1 MKRIALLILALTLDL
16 FAQGGHCENM
26 FQNLTKIIPAQKV
39 KICRVTGIDEERN
52 DISGMF
58 FYMEIKGRRYPAVF
72 VYGTDFVEMLYAAPT
87 DTYATTAKCIESKYF
102 RAIYTHMTSEQI
114 VAKMLSY
121 KSCEEGFDHPY
132 QGIGKVLTE

>member
-1 MKRIALLILALTLDL
+1 MKRIALLILSLTLSL
-16 FAQGGHCENM
+16 FAHDGHCESM
-26 FQNLTKIIPAQKV
+26 FQNLTKVIPAQKV
-39 KICRVTGIDEERN
+39 KICRVTGIDEDRN

-58 FYMEIKGRRYPAVF
+58 FDFDIKGRRYPAVF
-72 VYGTDFVEMLYAAPT
+72 VYGTDFVEMLYAAPS
-87 DTYATTAKCIESKYF
+87 DVYATTARCIESKYF

-132 QGIGKVLTE
+132 QGVGKVLTE